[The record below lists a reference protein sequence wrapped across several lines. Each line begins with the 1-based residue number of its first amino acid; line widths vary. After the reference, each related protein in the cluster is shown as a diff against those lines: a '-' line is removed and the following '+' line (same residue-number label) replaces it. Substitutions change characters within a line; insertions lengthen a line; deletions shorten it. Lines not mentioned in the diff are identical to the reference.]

1 MGLERSLDK
10 AIKPTQNELEE
21 MRRLLNDALD
31 LGFLGMSINTLTW
44 DKMDGERFRSRPL
57 PSTFASWSEYR
68 YLTKTLRKRGRI
80 FQGVPNISTK
90 YNLFLFL
97 ASSLGFL
104 RKKLKTTIISLMDV
118 RSNRLIYRLVPVFT
132 RFANKFLN
140 ADFRLQAIPEIFDL
154 YADGLDVV
162 VFEEFGAG
170 TAAIHLSNL
179 DERKKLLQDAK
190 YRKWFRKQWT
200 SRFLPRVFHRNFNY
214 SKIVSCP
221 DKTLIGKSFADIAKG
236 RKQHVVDVFLDL
248 CAEHGNDIRWYTIM
262 GNDRKKPL
270 QYIVSHPDVLIGFS
284 DAGAH
289 LRGLAH
295 YNFPLRMLKL
305 VYDAKKEN
313 KSFMSIE
320 KAVWRLTGEIADW
333 IGLDAG
339 YIKEGKRADMV
350 LLNPEELK
358 NNSVE
363 EIHEAAIEEFGNLER
378 LVRRNNGLVKA
389 VLVNGKIAYENGHI
403 SKEVGEKNIYG
414 QFLSAL

>member
-1 MGLERSLDK
+1 
-10 AIKPTQNELEE
+10 
-21 MRRLLNDALD
+21 
-31 LGFLGMSINTLTW
+31 
-44 DKMDGERFRSRPL
+44 
-57 PSTFASWSEYR
+57 
-68 YLTKTLRKRGRI
+68 
-80 FQGVPNISTK
+80 
-90 YNLFLFL
+90 
-97 ASSLGFL
+97 
-104 RKKLKTTIISLMDV
+104 MDV

-339 YIKEGKRADMV
+339 YIKEAS
-350 LLNPEELK
+350 ELTW
-358 NNSVE
+358 SC
-363 EIHEAAIEEFGNLER
+363 
-378 LVRRNNGLVKA
+378 
-389 VLVNGKIAYENGHI
+389 
-403 SKEVGEKNIYG
+403 
-414 QFLSAL
+414 